1 MKDTY
6 DFMGAGIS
14 IKMQNYKGGV
24 YGKNCRATRHVVQQF
39 FSNSTP
45 TAPLL
50 LVNILV
56 FEVAS
61 VISLNGWFLEVSS
74 PKQI

>member
-1 MKDTY
+1 MEKIAEPQG
-6 DFMGAGIS
+6 MWSA
-14 IKMQNYKGGV
+14 
-24 YGKNCRATRHVVQQF
+24 R
-39 FSNSTP
+39 
-45 TAPLL
+45 TALLL

-61 VISLNGWFLEVSS
+61 VISLRWFLEVSS